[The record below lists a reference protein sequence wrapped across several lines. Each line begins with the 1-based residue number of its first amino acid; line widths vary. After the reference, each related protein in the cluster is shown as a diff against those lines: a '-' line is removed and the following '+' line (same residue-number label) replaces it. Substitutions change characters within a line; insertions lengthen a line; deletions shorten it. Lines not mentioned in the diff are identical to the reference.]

1 MTISEVTVNL
11 DEDKPSQDKFVKPDL
26 SSLKP
31 VNGGEQVDLKR
42 FHNSQVEI
50 VKADILQVPSTFTT
64 KDLNG
69 KNLPQWVLKISSPVL
84 TTLGEGEDKIEFRAS
99 ELFNLSQDK
108 KGNLIGYPTN
118 KDSNLVKFMKDLGAR
133 TPEEILGKKA
143 TIKHYEKESQDG
155 QKRGYLKFKY

>member
-31 VNGGEQVDLKR
+31 VNSEQVDLKK

-118 KDSNLVKFMKDLGAR
+118 KDSNLVKFMKDIGAR

-143 TIKHYEKESQDG
+143 TIKHYEKESSQDG